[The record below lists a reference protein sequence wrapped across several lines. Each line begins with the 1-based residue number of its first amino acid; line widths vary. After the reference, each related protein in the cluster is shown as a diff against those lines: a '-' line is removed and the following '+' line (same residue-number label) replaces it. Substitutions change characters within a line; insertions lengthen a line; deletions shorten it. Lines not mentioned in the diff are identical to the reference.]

1 VSEDQCAPGLV
12 LALFWAAVSAAAMLD
27 SISHNRKARAWLWA
41 ASFAGTL
48 LLGAYCF
55 GRLLVWE
62 EA

>member
-1 VSEDQCAPGLV
+1 V

>member
-1 VSEDQCAPGLV
+1 MSEDRCAPELA

-27 SISHNRKARAWLWA
+27 SIAHTRRARAWFWA

-48 LLGAYCF
+48 LVGAYCF

-62 EA
+62 AA